1 MTAIAIDGP
10 AGAGKSFVAR
20 SVAAA
25 LGLRYIDT
33 GAMYR
38 AVALAAIE
46 EGVDPDDA
54 EQLAD
59 LLSRSRVGFAETGV
73 TLNGV
78 PVEERVRERDVTD
91 AAARVA
97 RHQVVRDA
105 LVAVQR
111 AAAAEGDVVMEGRD
125 IGTAVLPA
133 AEVKVFLTASLD
145 ERVRRRARQ
154 LGLPQDAATVSRLQD
169 DIRKRD
175 EADRGRAISPLVQ
188 ADDAVPIDTTAMS
201 PDQVVERICEIAQG
215 VVMRG
220 EGGN

>member
-1 MTAIAIDGP
+1 MIAIAIDGP

-54 EQLAD
+54 EQLGD
-59 LLSRSRVGFAETGV
+59 LMSRSRIGFADVGV
-73 TLNGV
+73 TLNGA
-78 PVEERVRERDVTD
+78 PVEERIRERDVTD

-125 IGTAVLPA
+125 IGTAVLPG

-154 LGLPQDAATVSRLQD
+154 LGLPQDAATACRLQD
-169 DIRKRD
+169 DIRERD
-175 EADRGRAISPLVQ
+175 EADSGRAISPLVQ
-188 ADDAVPIDTTAMS
+188 ADDAVAIDTTAMS

-215 VVMRG
+215 AVMRG
-220 EGGN
+220 EDGN

>member
-20 SVAAA
+20 AVAAE

-38 AVALAAIE
+38 AVALAAID
-46 EGVDPDDA
+46 EGVDPGDA
-54 EQLAD
+54 GELAE
-59 LLSRSRVGFAETGV
+59 LLSRIRIGFSETGV

-78 PVEERVRERDVTD
+78 PVEERIRAAEVTD

-111 AAAAEGDVVMEGRD
+111 AAAAEADVVMEGRD
-125 IGTAVLPA
+125 IGSAVLPG
-133 AEVKVFLTASLD
+133 AEVKIFLTASLD

-154 LGLPQDAATVSRLQD
+154 LGLPEDAATLSRLQSDIQRRD
-169 DIRKRD
+169 DGDSR
-175 EADRGRAISPLVQ
+175 RAISPLVQ
-188 ADDAVPIDTTAMS
+188 AVDAVPIDTTSMS
-201 PDQVVERICEIAQG
+201 PELVVERICEIARP
-215 VVMRG
+215 VVARG
-220 EGGN
+220 AYGK